1 MPQQAENMMIVIKL
15 EQRQA
20 LREMA
25 QQEGQDVDLFIAQI
39 LQEAIDR
46 KHADT
51 ASAKIA
57 RIRRNFARIRR
68 HRKAFLAK
76 RKNTPLH
83 IDTVALLHTIREE
96 HDEYL
101 LTHITSAGD

>member
-1 MPQQAENMMIVIKL
+1 MPQQAEKMTIALKP

-20 LREMA
+20 LGEMG
-25 QQEGQDVDLFIAQI
+25 QQEGQEVELFIAQI

-46 KHADT
+46 KQADT
-51 ASAKIA
+51 ASTKIA

-76 RKNTPLH
+76 RKKTPVT
-83 IDTVALLHTIREE
+83 IDTVALLQTIREE

-101 LTHITSAGD
+101 FAHITSAGD